1 MAQEVSKYLVIGAV
15 VLLIAAVAAVWWYIG
30 DPKWVVGVVSASIG
44 AAFTAALP
52 FVIKMLKPKD
62 LTPIQKELIRQGLDP
77 HQNPRQHE
85 EKH

>member
-1 MAQEVSKYLVIGAV
+1 VSKYLVIGAV

-30 DPKWVVGVVSASIG
+30 DPKWVVGIVSASIG

-52 FVIKMLKPKD
+52 FVIKFLKPQD
-62 LTPIQKELIRQGLDP
+62 LTPEQKELIRKGLDP
-77 HQNPRQHE
+77 FKDPRQRD